1 MKILVTGASGL
12 IGSNLVSALQ
22 QEGHTIRVTYRN
34 HISDFGENVEYFKGD
49 LLDLEF
55 CTEITKDIDVVF
67 HCAANTSGAHIMS
80 SSPLVH
86 VTPNVIM
93 NAQLLEES
101 YKSKVK
107 KFIFMSSSVVY
118 PYTAE
123 KPNKEDEFTFGDIYE
138 KYFAVGWMKRYTEK
152 LCEMY
157 SNFLSPTMQCIV
169 VRPANI
175 YGPNDKYDSRSHVLP
190 ATIMKVVH
198 RNKPIEV
205 WGDGKDIRDFIYV
218 DDFTRACIMIM
229 NKVDKYDIFNVGCG
243 EGKSV
248 DDILYKCMEIEDYH
262 PEVIYNSDKPSMI
275 PIRLLDVSKIYEK
288 IGFHTEIDLEEGLR
302 RTIKWYKETHSEKVV
317 S

>member
-12 IGSNLVSALQ
+12 IGSNLVNRLQ
-22 QEGHTIRVTYRN
+22 QEGHNVRVTFRN
-34 HISDFGENVEYFKGD
+34 HISDFGEDVEYFKGD
-49 LLDLEF
+49 LLDSKF

-101 YKSKVK
+101 YKSGVK

-123 KPNKEDEFTFGDIYE
+123 KPNKEDEFVFGEIYE

-157 SNFLSPTMQCIV
+157 SNFLNPSMQCIV

-205 WGDGKDIRDFIYV
+205 WGDGKDVRDFIYV
-218 DDFTRACIMIM
+218 DDFTRACVMIM
-229 NKVDKYDIFNVGCG
+229 DKVDKYDIFNVGCG
-243 EGKSV
+243 KGKSV
-248 DDILYKCMEIEDYH
+248 DDILHKCMDIEDYH
-262 PEVIYNSDKPSMI
+262 PEIIYNSDKPSMI
-275 PIRLLDVSKIYEK
+275 PIRLLDVSKIKEK
-288 IGFHTEIDLEEGLR
+288 IGFETEIDLEEGLK
-302 RTIKWYKETHSEKVV
+302 RTIKWYKENYSE
-317 S
+317 

>member
-12 IGSNLVSALQ
+12 IGSNLVGALQ
-22 QEGHTIRVTYRN
+22 QEGHTIRVTFRN
-34 HISDFGENVEYFKGD
+34 HISDFGEDVEYFKGD
-49 LLDLEF
+49 LLDSNF
-55 CTEITKDIDVVF
+55 CKEIVKDIDVVF
-67 HCAANTSGAHIMS
+67 HCAANTSGAHVMS

-93 NAQLLEES
+93 NSQLLEES
-101 YKSKVK
+101 YKSGIK

-157 SNFLSPTMQCIV
+157 SNFLSPSMQCIV

-205 WGDGKDIRDFIYV
+205 WGDGKDIRDFIHI
-218 DDFTRACIMIM
+218 DDFVRACMVVM
-229 NKVDKYDIFNVGCG
+229 DKVDSYDIFNIGSGV
-243 EGKSV
+243 GKSV
-248 DDILYKCMEIEDYH
+248 NDILFTCMELEGYDTD
-262 PEVIYNSDKPSMI
+262 VTYNSDKPSMI
-275 PIRLLDVSKIYEK
+275 PIRLLDVSKAK
-288 IGFHTEIDLEEGLR
+288 DKLGFETEISLREGLKK
-302 RTIKWYKETHSEKVV
+302 TIKWYKENYDK
-317 S
+317 